1 MLLAVNGTSNARTQ
15 AILSYRKRMQVLP
28 VKVRDKELDLP
39 SWLGNLQYLH
49 LKDLGSDYSAVA
61 KRVLSLLE

>member
-1 MLLAVNGTSNARTQ
+1 
-15 AILSYRKRMQVLP
+15 
-28 VKVRDKELDLP
+28 VRDKELDLP
-39 SWLGNLQYLH
+39 SWLGNLQYLR